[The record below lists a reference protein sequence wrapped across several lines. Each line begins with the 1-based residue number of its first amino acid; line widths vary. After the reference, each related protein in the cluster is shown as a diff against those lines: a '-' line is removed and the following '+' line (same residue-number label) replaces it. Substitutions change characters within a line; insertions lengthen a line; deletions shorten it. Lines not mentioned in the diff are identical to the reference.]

1 MNGPLRH
8 ASATLAGYT
17 TCSTERGGEK
27 DRHSRNFSSIWPEA
41 KLEKHRRTLELWCRI
56 LPESR
61 HAAPG
66 EAPPGEGGEDPA
78 GRGGG
83 AQDEGEGERGIQGE
97 YTQYDL
103 YWTSYTSDHIK
114 ILVHCS
120 VSVCPHVYLS
130 IWDNF
135 QISTCTF

>member
-1 MNGPLRH
+1 MNGRLRH

-27 DRHSRNFSSIWPEA
+27 DRHSKNLSSIWPEA
-41 KLEKHRRTLELWCRI
+41 NLEKHGRTLELWCRS
-56 LPESR
+56 LPESLASNR

-83 AQDEGEGERGIQGE
+83 AQDEGEGERGVQGE
-97 YTQYDL
+97 YTQYGL
-103 YWTSYTSDHIK
+103 YATG
-114 ILVHCS
+114 
-120 VSVCPHVYLS
+120 
-130 IWDNF
+130 F
-135 QISTCTF
+135 E